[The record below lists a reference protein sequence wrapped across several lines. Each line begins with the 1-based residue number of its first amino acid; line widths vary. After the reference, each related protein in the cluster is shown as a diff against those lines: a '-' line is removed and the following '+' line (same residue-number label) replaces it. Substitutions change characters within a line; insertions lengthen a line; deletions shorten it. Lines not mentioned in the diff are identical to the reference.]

1 MYYQCLLYS
10 LGLWLWFR
18 KAWGLSW
25 AFPSSESKHWQ
36 VTIKIK
42 GTNNVICGGN
52 PQISSL
58 IHYQDLFVILVMHIF
73 VERASNLNQ
82 STLVAIRMRTIN
94 KFNPQNYEN
103 LALLVFYFLWMLFC
117 VALWTQ
123 MVEQRINSEVYD
135 MNKRPYMIWL
145 KEQ

>member
-1 MYYQCLLYS
+1 M
-10 LGLWLWFR
+10 
-18 KAWGLSW
+18 
-25 AFPSSESKHWQ
+25 
-36 VTIKIK
+36 
-42 GTNNVICGGN
+42 ICGGN

-103 LALLVFYFLWMLFC
+103 LALLVFYFLWILFC

-123 MVEQRINSEVYD
+123 IVEQRINSEVYD